1 MLVLTLKV
9 GDKLQVGDDVVV
21 HITRTMRNDVRLA
34 IDAPKNV
41 NLRRIKGEERG

>member
-9 GDKLQVGDDVVV
+9 GEKLLVGDDVVV
-21 HITRTMRNDVRLA
+21 NISRTMRNNVTLA
-34 IDAPKNV
+34 IDAPKKV

>member
-21 HITRTMRNDVRLA
+21 HVSRTMRNNVTLA
-34 IDAPKNV
+34 IDAPKKV
-41 NLRRIKGEERG
+41 NLRRVKGEERG